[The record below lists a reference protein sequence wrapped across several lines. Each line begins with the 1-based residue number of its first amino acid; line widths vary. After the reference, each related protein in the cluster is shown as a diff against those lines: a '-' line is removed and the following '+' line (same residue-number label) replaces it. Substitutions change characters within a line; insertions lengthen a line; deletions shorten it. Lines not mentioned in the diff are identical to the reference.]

1 MDTFPNYLTNLRL
14 IHQAVIHW
22 RIPEYMNVFRQKAWE
37 CLGLAKGKLPS
48 TTIIDRKGNEVFPY
62 MTMNGILIDEN
73 SSEFRQRMTRII
85 MFPSFAMLLSLAE
98 IENIFNEVFHEET
111 QTFRQ
116 QGPFYILGRIR
127 QIQNRLHNLLFLN
140 LTEID
145 SDTKK
150 VCSTIVKTHQ
160 GALNMK
166 ENLKLLIAMQ

>member
-1 MDTFPNYLTNLRL
+1 
-14 IHQAVIHW
+14 
-22 RIPEYMNVFRQKAWE
+22 
-37 CLGLAKGKLPS
+37 
-48 TTIIDRKGNEVFPY
+48 
-62 MTMNGILIDEN
+62 
-73 SSEFRQRMTRII
+73 